1 MKSLIFFFF
10 LLFTCQ
16 MQAQFFIK
24 GKVIDS
30 ETHQPLERATVTLTR
45 DSSSTIYKYDLT
57 DPKGCFSFSVSENN
71 TWTVHVTYLGYQKE
85 SQPVQKGKGMT
96 FQLKPEAISL
106 KEVEIKG
113 GRIYGRQDTVKYDL
127 SRFTSGKEQN
137 IKEALKRL
145 PGIDV
150 NEQSGEI
157 RYNGKA
163 ISQFTVEGMDVSGG
177 RYNQVTENLKADAVK
192 DAEVIEHFQP
202 IRSLRNKMPSDKVAL
217 NLTLKPEIRS
227 RWLLTL
233 QAAGGYGDQMLYN
246 GKLNAL
252 QLARE
257 RQGIYLYKAD
267 QTGKDLSTELQ
278 QLISDNQNFLTPT
291 DVPTFINQPTFSFPL
306 EKQRLMDNITHL
318 ASVNRLYRKNEEQQ
332 SRFTFHYLYDEQHRN
347 QGTQEI
353 YYYPSDTI
361 HVAQAQDYSLYTH
374 QAQASYNYERN
385 GTRSFFRNLLEAHGT
400 WGHSQ
405 ENLHGNRELTQNL
418 QTNNLQLTNQ
428 LNLLTTRKQT
438 TSGFRSFFRYTY
450 HPTTL
455 QFAQVNQSLGLQQAY
470 MDNQGYCQWKKNGM
484 TFGITGGI
492 QGEWLLLHQ
501 TTNFSSPQF
510 KLYATPMWMWERN
523 TFRLTVSANA
533 AYLRKTN
540 PQYTDLR
547 ISPTASLYWQFS
559 PRWELITR
567 AQLQQKNEEATAYYP
582 YSYWQNY
589 RTVASFSSHV
599 PEFQNQLYSFYLTY
613 KRTVH
618 EFFWSLS
625 GSYWNQKNQQL
636 THSEYRDSIF
646 FLTTWEVPNHNR
658 SYSLTSLLSKGF
670 YNWNLK
676 TSLETQLIHSEG
688 KQAGQGSI
696 QNYCYT
702 QLVLTPKINWTPL
715 SWLNTS
721 YLASLT
727 CNRSLIGRNNNLP
740 ALWNI
745 RQQIYLEIGNST
757 YQIRLTGEHYYNQ
770 LDENHHQHVWL
781 ADAETSYIKNK
792 WRFSMSLCNLFN
804 QKEYRYTTYSAIQQY
819 TSWIKMRPREIL
831 VSIQYQGST

>member
-10 LLFTCQ
+10 LLFTYQ

-233 QAAGGYGDQMLYN
+233 QTAGGYGDQMLYN

-257 RQGIYLYKAD
+257 QQGIYLYKAD

-455 QFAQVNQSLGLQQAY
+455 QFVQVNQSLGLQQAY

-501 TTNFSSPQF
+501 TTNFSSHQF

-727 CNRSLIGRNNNLP
+727 CNRSFIGGNNNLP

-831 VSIQYQGST
+831 VSIQYQL

>member
-428 LNLLTTRKQT
+428 LNLLPPRKQT

-831 VSIQYQGST
+831 VSIQYQL

>member
-1 MKSLIFFFF
+1 MKSLIFVFF
-10 LLFTCQ
+10 LLFICR
-16 MQAQFFIK
+16 MQAQFLIK
-24 GKVIDS
+24 GKVIDN
-30 ETHQPLERATVTLTR
+30 ETHQPLELATVTLTR
-45 DSSSTIYKYDLT
+45 DSSSTVYKYALT
-57 DPKGCFSFSVSENN
+57 DPKGCFSFSVSENIS
-71 TWTVHVTYLGYQKE
+71 WTVHVTYLGYQKE
-85 SQPVQKGKGMT
+85 SLPVQKGKEMI

-113 GRIYGRQDTVKYDL
+113 GRIYGRQDTVKYNL
-127 SRFTSGKEQN
+127 SRFTSGKEQS
-137 IKEALKRL
+137 IKEALKKL
-145 PGIDV
+145 PGIDI

-177 RYNQVTENLKADAVK
+177 RYNQITENLKVDAVK

-217 NLTLKPEIRS
+217 NLTLKPEVRS

-233 QAAGGYGDQMLYN
+233 QAAGGYGDPILYN

-252 QLARE
+252 QLAHE
-257 RQGIYLYKAD
+257 RQGIYLYKTD

-291 DVPTFINQPTFSFPL
+291 DVPTFIDQPTFSFPL
-306 EKQRLMDNITHL
+306 EKQRLMANTTHL
-318 ASVNRLYRKNEEQQ
+318 ASVNRLYRKSEEQQ

-361 HVAQAQDYSLYTH
+361 HIAQAQDYSLYTH
-374 QAQASYNYERN
+374 QAQATYNYERN

-400 WGHSQ
+400 WSHSQ
-405 ENLHGNRELTQNL
+405 ESLYGNRELTQSL
-418 QTNNLQLTNQ
+418 QTNSLQLTNQ
-428 LNLLTTRKQT
+428 LNLLTTREHT
-438 TSGFRSFFRYTY
+438 TSGFRSFFRYA
-450 HPTTL
+450 HQPTTL
-455 QFAQVNQSLGLQQAY
+455 QFAQVNQSFGLQQVY
-470 MDNQGYCQWKKNGM
+470 MDNQAYHQWKKNEM
-484 TFGITGGI
+484 TFGITEGV

-510 KLYATPMWMWERN
+510 KIYVTPMWMWERN
-523 TFRLTVSANA
+523 TLRLTVSADA
-533 AYLRKTN
+533 AYLKKNN

-547 ISPTASLYWQFS
+547 ISPTVSLYWQFS
-559 PRWELITR
+559 PRWELITC

-589 RTVASFSSHV
+589 RTVVSFSSHV
-599 PEFQNQLYSFYLTY
+599 PELQDQLYSFYLTY

-625 GSYWNQKNQQL
+625 GSYWSRKNQQL

-646 FLTTWEVPNHNR
+646 SLTTWEVPNHNR

-670 YNWNLK
+670 YDWNLK

-696 QNYCYT
+696 QNYRYT
-702 QLVLTPKINWTPL
+702 QLMLTPKINWTPL
-715 SWLNTS
+715 SWFNTT

-727 CNRSLIGRNNNLP
+727 CNRSLIGESNNLP

-745 RQQIYLEIGNST
+745 RQRIYLEIGNST

-770 LDENHHQHVWL
+770 LDEYHHQHVWL
-781 ADAETSYIKNK
+781 ADAEASYIKDK

-804 QKEYRYTTYSAIQQY
+804 QKEYRHTTYSAIQQY

-831 VSIQYQGST
+831 VSIQYQL

>member
-1 MKSLIFFFF
+1 MKSFIFLSF

-16 MQAQFFIK
+16 MQAQFLIK
-24 GKVIDS
+24 GKVIDN
-30 ETHQPLERATVTLTR
+30 ETHQPLERAAVTLTR
-45 DSSSTIYKYDLT
+45 DSSSTVYKYALT
-57 DPKGCFSFSVSENN
+57 DPKGCFSFSVSEDAA
-71 TWTVHVTYLGYQKE
+71 WTVHVTYLGYQKE
-85 SQPVQKGKGMT
+85 SRPAQKGKEIT
-96 FQLKPEAISL
+96 FQLEPEAISL

-137 IKEALKRL
+137 IKEALKKL

-177 RYNQVTENLKADAVK
+177 RYNQITENLKADAVEK
-192 DAEVIEHFQP
+192 AEVIEHFQP

-217 NLTLKPEIRS
+217 NLKLKPEVRS

-246 GKLNAL
+246 GKFNAL

-267 QTGKDLSTELQ
+267 HTGKDLSTELQ
-278 QLISDNQNFLTPT
+278 QLTTDNQNFLTPT
-291 DVPTFINQPTFSFPL
+291 DVPTFIDQPTFSFPL
-306 EKQRLMDNITHL
+306 EKQRLMDNTTHL

-347 QGTQEI
+347 QGSQEI
-353 YYYPSDTI
+353 YYYSTDTI
-361 HVAQAQDYSLYTH
+361 HIAQEQDYSLYTH
-374 QAQASYNYERN
+374 RTQATYNYERN
-385 GTRSFFRNLLEAHGT
+385 GARSFFRNQLEAHGAWNRSLET
-400 WGHSQ
+400 
-405 ENLHGNRELTQNL
+405 LHGNRELIQRL
-418 QTNNLQLTNQ
+418 HTNSLQLTNQ
-428 LNLLTTRKQT
+428 MNLLSTREHA

-450 HPTTL
+450 QPTTL

-470 MDNQGYCQWKKNGM
+470 MDNQGYYQWKKNGM

-501 TTNFSSPQF
+501 TANFSSPQF
-510 KLYATPMWMWERN
+510 KLYTIPMWMWKRN
-523 TFRLTVSANA
+523 AFRLTISADA

-547 ISPTASLYWQFS
+547 INPTASLRWQFG

-567 AQLQQKNEEATAYYP
+567 AQFQQKNEEVTAYYP

-589 RTVASFSSHV
+589 RSIVSFSPHI
-599 PEFQNQLYSFYLTY
+599 PKLQDQLYSFYLTY

-625 GSYWNQKNQQL
+625 GSYWNRKNQQL
-636 THSEYRDSIF
+636 VHSEYQDNIF
-646 FLTTWEVPNHNR
+646 ILTTCEVPNRNR

-676 TSLETQLIHSEG
+676 TSLETQFLHSEG

-696 QNYCYT
+696 QNYRYT
-702 QLVLTPKINWTPL
+702 QFTLTPKINWALL
-715 SWLNTS
+715 SWFSVT
-721 YLASLT
+721 YLASFT
-727 CNRSLIGRNNNLP
+727 CNRSLIGEGNSLP
-740 ALWNI
+740 VLWDI
-745 RQQIYLEIGNST
+745 RQRIHLEIGNST
-757 YQIRLTGEHYYNQ
+757 YQVRLSGEHYYN
-770 LDENHHQHVWL
+770 
-781 ADAETSYIKNK
+781 
-792 WRFSMSLCNLFN
+792 
-804 QKEYRYTTYSAIQQY
+804 
-819 TSWIKMRPREIL
+819 
-831 VSIQYQGST
+831 GST

>member
-613 KRTVH
+613 KRTIH

-831 VSIQYQGST
+831 VSIQYQL

>member
-792 WRFSMSLCNLFN
+792 WLFSMSLCNLFN

-831 VSIQYQGST
+831 VSIQYQL

>member
-202 IRSLRNKMPSDKVAL
+202 IRSLRNKIPSDKVAL

-727 CNRSLIGRNNNLP
+727 CNRSLIGGNNNLP

-831 VSIQYQGST
+831 VSIQYQL

>member
-233 QAAGGYGDQMLYN
+233 QTAGGYGDQMLYN

-257 RQGIYLYKAD
+257 QQGIYLYKAD

-455 QFAQVNQSLGLQQAY
+455 QFVQVNQ
-470 MDNQGYCQWKKNGM
+470 
-484 TFGITGGI
+484 
-492 QGEWLLLHQ
+492 
-501 TTNFSSPQF
+501 
-510 KLYATPMWMWERN
+510 
-523 TFRLTVSANA
+523 
-533 AYLRKTN
+533 
-540 PQYTDLR
+540 
-547 ISPTASLYWQFS
+547 
-559 PRWELITR
+559 
-567 AQLQQKNEEATAYYP
+567 
-582 YSYWQNY
+582 
-589 RTVASFSSHV
+589 
-599 PEFQNQLYSFYLTY
+599 
-613 KRTVH
+613 
-618 EFFWSLS
+618 
-625 GSYWNQKNQQL
+625 
-636 THSEYRDSIF
+636 
-646 FLTTWEVPNHNR
+646 
-658 SYSLTSLLSKGF
+658 
-670 YNWNLK
+670 
-676 TSLETQLIHSEG
+676 
-688 KQAGQGSI
+688 
-696 QNYCYT
+696 
-702 QLVLTPKINWTPL
+702 
-715 SWLNTS
+715 
-721 YLASLT
+721 
-727 CNRSLIGRNNNLP
+727 
-740 ALWNI
+740 
-745 RQQIYLEIGNST
+745 
-757 YQIRLTGEHYYNQ
+757 
-770 LDENHHQHVWL
+770 
-781 ADAETSYIKNK
+781 
-792 WRFSMSLCNLFN
+792 
-804 QKEYRYTTYSAIQQY
+804 
-819 TSWIKMRPREIL
+819 
-831 VSIQYQGST
+831 

>member
-1 MKSLIFFFF
+1 MKSLIFVFF
-10 LLFTCQ
+10 LLFTCR
-16 MQAQFFIK
+16 MQAQFLIK
-24 GKVIDS
+24 GKVIDN
-30 ETHQPLERATVTLTR
+30 ETHQPLELATVTLTR
-45 DSSSTIYKYDLT
+45 DSSSTVYKYALT
-57 DPKGCFSFSVSENN
+57 DPKGCFSFSVSENIS
-71 TWTVHVTYLGYQKE
+71 WTVHVTYLGYQKE
-85 SQPVQKGKGMT
+85 SLPVQKGKEMI

-113 GRIYGRQDTVKYDL
+113 GRIYGRQDTVKYNL
-127 SRFTSGKEQN
+127 SRFTSGKEQS
-137 IKEALKRL
+137 IKEALKKL
-145 PGIDV
+145 PGIDI

-177 RYNQVTENLKADAVK
+177 RYNQITENLKVDAVK

-217 NLTLKPEIRS
+217 NLTLKPEVRS

-233 QAAGGYGDQMLYN
+233 QAAGGYGDPILYN

-252 QLARE
+252 QLAHE
-257 RQGIYLYKAD
+257 RQGIYLYKTD

-291 DVPTFINQPTFSFPL
+291 DVPTFIDQPTFSFPL
-306 EKQRLMDNITHL
+306 EKQRLMANTTHL
-318 ASVNRLYRKNEEQQ
+318 ASVNRLYRKSEEQQ

-361 HVAQAQDYSLYTH
+361 HIAQAQDYSLYTH
-374 QAQASYNYERN
+374 QAQATYNYERN

-400 WGHSQ
+400 WSHSQ
-405 ENLHGNRELTQNL
+405 ESLYGNRELTQIL
-418 QTNNLQLTNQ
+418 QTNSLQLTNQ
-428 LNLLTTRKQT
+428 LNLLTTREHT
-438 TSGFRSFFRYTY
+438 TSGFRSFFRYA
-450 HPTTL
+450 HQPTTL
-455 QFAQVNQSLGLQQAY
+455 QFAQVNQSFGLQQVY
-470 MDNQGYCQWKKNGM
+470 MDNQAYHQWKKNEM
-484 TFGITGGI
+484 TFGITEGV

-510 KLYATPMWMWERN
+510 KIYVTPMWMWERN
-523 TFRLTVSANA
+523 TLRLTVSADA
-533 AYLRKTN
+533 AYLKKNN

-547 ISPTASLYWQFS
+547 ISPTVSLYWQFS
-559 PRWELITR
+559 PRWELITC

-589 RTVASFSSHV
+589 RTVVSFSSHV
-599 PEFQNQLYSFYLTY
+599 PELQDQLYSFYLTY

-625 GSYWNQKNQQL
+625 GSYWSRKNQQL

-646 FLTTWEVPNHNR
+646 SLTTWEVPNHNR

-670 YNWNLK
+670 YDWNLK

-696 QNYCYT
+696 QNYRYT
-702 QLVLTPKINWTPL
+702 QLMLTPKINWTPL
-715 SWLNTS
+715 SWFNTT

-727 CNRSLIGRNNNLP
+727 CNRSLIGESNNLP

-745 RQQIYLEIGNST
+745 RQRIYLEIGNST

-770 LDENHHQHVWL
+770 LDEYHHQHVWL
-781 ADAETSYIKNK
+781 ADAEASYIKDK

-804 QKEYRYTTYSAIQQY
+804 QKEYRHTTYSAIQQY

-831 VSIQYQGST
+831 VSIQYQL

>member
-1 MKSLIFFFF
+1 MKSLIFVFF
-10 LLFTCQ
+10 LLFTCR
-16 MQAQFFIK
+16 MQAQFLIK
-24 GKVIDS
+24 GKVIDN
-30 ETHQPLERATVTLTR
+30 ETHQPLELATVTLTR
-45 DSSSTIYKYDLT
+45 DSSSTVYKYALT
-57 DPKGCFSFSVSENN
+57 DPKGCFSFSVSENIS
-71 TWTVHVTYLGYQKE
+71 WTVHVTYLGYQKE
-85 SQPVQKGKGMT
+85 SLPVQKGKEMI

-113 GRIYGRQDTVKYDL
+113 GRIYGRQDTVKYNL
-127 SRFTSGKEQN
+127 SRFTSGKEQS
-137 IKEALKRL
+137 IKEALKKL
-145 PGIDV
+145 PGIDI

-177 RYNQVTENLKADAVK
+177 RYNQITENLKVDAVK

-217 NLTLKPEIRS
+217 NLTLKPEVRS

-233 QAAGGYGDQMLYN
+233 QAAGGYGDPILYN

-252 QLARE
+252 QLAHE
-257 RQGIYLYKAD
+257 RQGIYLYKTD

-291 DVPTFINQPTFSFPL
+291 DVPTFIDQPTFSFPL
-306 EKQRLMDNITHL
+306 EKQRLMANTTHL
-318 ASVNRLYRKNEEQQ
+318 ASVNRLYRKSEEQQ

-361 HVAQAQDYSLYTH
+361 HIAQAQDYSLYTH
-374 QAQASYNYERN
+374 QAQATYNYERN

-400 WGHSQ
+400 WSHSQ
-405 ENLHGNRELTQNL
+405 ESLYGNRELTQSL
-418 QTNNLQLTNQ
+418 QTNSLQLTNQ
-428 LNLLTTRKQT
+428 LNLLTTREHT
-438 TSGFRSFFRYTY
+438 TSGFRSFFRYA
-450 HPTTL
+450 HQPTTL
-455 QFAQVNQSLGLQQAY
+455 QFAQVNQSFGLQQVY
-470 MDNQGYCQWKKNGM
+470 MDNQAYHQWKKNEM
-484 TFGITGGI
+484 TFGITGGV

-510 KLYATPMWMWERN
+510 KIYVTPMWMWERN
-523 TFRLTVSANA
+523 TLRLTVSADA
-533 AYLRKTN
+533 AYLKKNN

-547 ISPTASLYWQFS
+547 ISPTVSLYWQFS
-559 PRWELITR
+559 PRWELITC

-589 RTVASFSSHV
+589 RTVVSFSSHV
-599 PEFQNQLYSFYLTY
+599 PELQDQLYSFYLTY

-625 GSYWNQKNQQL
+625 GSYWSRKNQQL

-646 FLTTWEVPNHNR
+646 SLTTWEVPNHNR

-670 YNWNLK
+670 YDWNLK

-696 QNYCYT
+696 QNYRYI
-702 QLVLTPKINWTPL
+702 QLMLTPKINWTPL
-715 SWLNTS
+715 SWFNTT

-727 CNRSLIGRNNNLP
+727 CNRSLIGESNNLP

-745 RQQIYLEIGNST
+745 RQRIYLEIGNST

-770 LDENHHQHVWL
+770 LDEYHHQHVWL
-781 ADAETSYIKNK
+781 ADAEASYIKDK

-804 QKEYRYTTYSAIQQY
+804 QKEYRHTTYSAIQQY

-831 VSIQYQGST
+831 VSIQYQL

>member
-267 QTGKDLSTELQ
+267 QTGKDLSTEQQ

-455 QFAQVNQSLGLQQAY
+455 QFVQVNQSLGLQQAY

-727 CNRSLIGRNNNLP
+727 CNRSLIGGNNNLP

-831 VSIQYQGST
+831 VSIQYQL

>member
-217 NLTLKPEIRS
+217 NLTLKPELRS

-233 QAAGGYGDQMLYN
+233 QTAGGYGDQMLYN

-257 RQGIYLYKAD
+257 QQGIYLYKAD

-484 TFGITGGI
+484 IFGITGGI

-696 QNYCYT
+696 QNYRYT
-702 QLVLTPKINWTPL
+702 QLMLTPKINWTPL

-727 CNRSLIGRNNNLP
+727 CNRSLIGENNNLP

-831 VSIQYQGST
+831 VSIQYQL

>member
-1 MKSLIFFFF
+1 MKSLIFFFL
-10 LLFTCQ
+10 LLFTCR
-16 MQAQFFIK
+16 MQAQFLIK
-24 GKVIDS
+24 GKVIDN
-30 ETHQPLERATVTLTR
+30 ETHQPLELATVTLTR
-45 DSSSTIYKYDLT
+45 DSSSTVYKYALT
-57 DPKGCFSFSVSENN
+57 DPKGCFSFPVSENSS
-71 TWTVHVTYLGYQKE
+71 WTVHVTYLGYQKE
-85 SQPVQKGKGMT
+85 SLPVQKGKEMI

-137 IKEALKRL
+137 IKEALKKL
-145 PGIDV
+145 PGIDI

-177 RYNQVTENLKADAVK
+177 RYNQITENLKADAVK

-217 NLTLKPEIRS
+217 NLTLKPEVRS

-233 QAAGGYGDQMLYN
+233 QAAGGYGDQILYN

-291 DVPTFINQPTFSFPL
+291 DVPTFIDQPTFSFPL
-306 EKQRLMDNITHL
+306 EKQRLMDNTTHL
-318 ASVNRLYRKNEEQQ
+318 ASVNRLHRKNEEQQ

-361 HVAQAQDYSLYTH
+361 HIAQTQDYSLYTH
-374 QAQASYNYERN
+374 QAQATYNYERN
-385 GTRSFFRNLLEAHGT
+385 GTRSFFRNLLEAHGV
-400 WGHSQ
+400 WSHSQ

-418 QTNNLQLTNQ
+418 QTNSLQLTNQ
-428 LNLLTTRKQT
+428 LNLLTTREHT
-438 TSGFRSFFRYTY
+438 TSGFRSFFRYA
-450 HPTTL
+450 HQPTTL
-455 QFAQVNQSLGLQQAY
+455 QFAQVNQSFGLQQVY
-470 MDNQGYCQWKKNGM
+470 IDNQAYHQWKKNKM
-484 TFGITGGI
+484 TFGITGGV

-501 TTNFSSPQF
+501 TTSFSSPQF
-510 KLYATPMWMWERN
+510 KIYATPMWIWERN
-523 TFRLTVSANA
+523 TLRLTISADA
-533 AYLRKTN
+533 AYLRNTN

-547 ISPTASLYWQFS
+547 ISPTVSLYWQFS
-559 PRWELITR
+559 PRWELITH

-589 RTVASFSSHV
+589 RTVVSFSSHV
-599 PEFQNQLYSFYLTY
+599 PELQDQLYSFYLTY

-625 GSYWNQKNQQL
+625 GSYWNRKNQQL

-646 FLTTWEVPNHNR
+646 SLTTWEVPNHNR

-670 YNWNLK
+670 YDWNLK

-696 QNYCYT
+696 QNYRYT
-702 QLVLTPKINWTPL
+702 QLMLTPKINWTPL
-715 SWLNTS
+715 SWFNTS

-727 CNRSLIGRNNNLP
+727 CNRSLIGEGNNLP

-745 RQQIYLEIGNST
+745 RQRIYLEIGNST

-781 ADAETSYIKNK
+781 ADAEASYIKDK

-831 VSIQYQGST
+831 VSIQYQL

>member
-547 ISPTASLYWQFS
+547 INPTASLYWQFS

-727 CNRSLIGRNNNLP
+727 CNRSLIGGNNNLP

-831 VSIQYQGST
+831 VSIQYQL

>member
-1 MKSLIFFFF
+1 MKSLIFVFF
-10 LLFTCQ
+10 LLFTCR
-16 MQAQFFIK
+16 MQAQFLIK
-24 GKVIDS
+24 GKVIDN
-30 ETHQPLERATVTLTR
+30 ETHQPLELATVTLTR
-45 DSSSTIYKYDLT
+45 DSSSTVYKYALT
-57 DPKGCFSFSVSENN
+57 DPKGCFSFSVSENIS
-71 TWTVHVTYLGYQKE
+71 WTVHVTYLGYQKE
-85 SQPVQKGKGMT
+85 SLPVQKGKEMI

-113 GRIYGRQDTVKYDL
+113 GRIYGRQDTVKYNL
-127 SRFTSGKEQN
+127 SRFTSGKEQS
-137 IKEALKRL
+137 IKEALKKL
-145 PGIDV
+145 PGIDI

-177 RYNQVTENLKADAVK
+177 RYNQITENLKVDAVK

-217 NLTLKPEIRS
+217 NLTLKPEVRS

-233 QAAGGYGDQMLYN
+233 QAAGGYGDPILYN

-252 QLARE
+252 QLAHE
-257 RQGIYLYKAD
+257 RQGIYLYKTD

-291 DVPTFINQPTFSFPL
+291 DVPTFIDQPTFSFPL
-306 EKQRLMDNITHL
+306 EKQRLMANTTHL
-318 ASVNRLYRKNEEQQ
+318 ASVNRLYRKSEEQQ

-361 HVAQAQDYSLYTH
+361 HIAQAQDYSLYTH
-374 QAQASYNYERN
+374 QAQATYNYERN

-400 WGHSQ
+400 WSHSQ
-405 ENLHGNRELTQNL
+405 ESLYGNRELTQSL
-418 QTNNLQLTNQ
+418 QTNSLQLTNQ
-428 LNLLTTRKQT
+428 LNLLTTREHT
-438 TSGFRSFFRYTY
+438 TSGFRSFFRYA
-450 HPTTL
+450 HQPTTL
-455 QFAQVNQSLGLQQAY
+455 QFAQVNQSFGLQQVY
-470 MDNQGYCQWKKNGM
+470 MDNQAYHQWKKNEM
-484 TFGITGGI
+484 TFGITGGV

-510 KLYATPMWMWERN
+510 KIYVTPMWMWERN
-523 TFRLTVSANA
+523 TLRLTVSADA
-533 AYLRKTN
+533 AYLKKNN

-547 ISPTASLYWQFS
+547 ISPTVSLYWQFS
-559 PRWELITR
+559 PRWELITC
-567 AQLQQKNEEATAYYP
+567 AQLQQKNEKATAYYP

-589 RTVASFSSHV
+589 RTVVSFSSHV
-599 PEFQNQLYSFYLTY
+599 PELQDQLYSFYLTY

-625 GSYWNQKNQQL
+625 GSYWSRKNQQL

-646 FLTTWEVPNHNR
+646 SLTTWEVPNHNR

-670 YNWNLK
+670 YDWNLK

-696 QNYCYT
+696 QNYRYT
-702 QLVLTPKINWTPL
+702 QLMLTPKINWTPL
-715 SWLNTS
+715 SWFNTT

-727 CNRSLIGRNNNLP
+727 CNRSLIGESNNLP

-745 RQQIYLEIGNST
+745 RQRIYLEIGNST

-770 LDENHHQHVWL
+770 LDEYHHQHVWL
-781 ADAETSYIKNK
+781 ADAEASYIKDK

-804 QKEYRYTTYSAIQQY
+804 QKEYRHTTYSAIQQY

-831 VSIQYQGST
+831 VSIQYQL

>member
-233 QAAGGYGDQMLYN
+233 QTAGGYGDQMLYN

-257 RQGIYLYKAD
+257 QQGIYLYKAD

-455 QFAQVNQSLGLQQAY
+455 QFAQVNQSLGLQQTY

-484 TFGITGGI
+484 IFGITGGI

-727 CNRSLIGRNNNLP
+727 CNRSLIGENNNLP

-831 VSIQYQGST
+831 VSIQYQL

>member
-233 QAAGGYGDQMLYN
+233 QTAGGYGDQMLYN

-257 RQGIYLYKAD
+257 QQGIYLYKAD

-484 TFGITGGI
+484 IFGITGGI

-688 KQAGQGSI
+688 KQAGQGTI

-727 CNRSLIGRNNNLP
+727 CNRSLIGENNNLP

-792 WRFSMSLCNLFN
+792 WRFFMSLCNLFN

-831 VSIQYQGST
+831 VSIQYQL

>member
-233 QAAGGYGDQMLYN
+233 QTAGGYGDQMLYN

-257 RQGIYLYKAD
+257 QQGIYLYKAD

-567 AQLQQKNEEATAYYP
+567 AQLQQKNEEATSYYP

-727 CNRSLIGRNNNLP
+727 CNRSLIGGNNNLP

-781 ADAETSYIKNK
+781 ADAETSYIKNE

-831 VSIQYQGST
+831 VSIQYQL

>member
-1 MKSLIFFFF
+1 MKSLIFVFF
-10 LLFTCQ
+10 LLFTCR
-16 MQAQFFIK
+16 MQAQFLIK
-24 GKVIDS
+24 GKVIDN
-30 ETHQPLERATVTLTR
+30 ETHQPLELATVTLTR
-45 DSSSTIYKYDLT
+45 DSSSTVYKYALT
-57 DPKGCFSFSVSENN
+57 DPKGCFSFSVSENIS
-71 TWTVHVTYLGYQKE
+71 WTVHVTYLGYQKE
-85 SQPVQKGKGMT
+85 SLPVQKGKEMI

-113 GRIYGRQDTVKYDL
+113 GRIYGRQDTVKYNL
-127 SRFTSGKEQN
+127 SRFTSGKEQS
-137 IKEALKRL
+137 IKEALKKL
-145 PGIDV
+145 PGIDI

-177 RYNQVTENLKADAVK
+177 RYNQITENLKVDAVK

-217 NLTLKPEIRS
+217 NLTLKPEVRS

-233 QAAGGYGDQMLYN
+233 QAAGGYGDPILYN

-252 QLARE
+252 QLAHE
-257 RQGIYLYKAD
+257 RQGIYLYKTD

-291 DVPTFINQPTFSFPL
+291 DVPTFIDQPTFSFPL
-306 EKQRLMDNITHL
+306 EKQRLMANTTHL
-318 ASVNRLYRKNEEQQ
+318 ASVNRLYRKSEEQQ

-361 HVAQAQDYSLYTH
+361 HIAQAQDYSLYTH
-374 QAQASYNYERN
+374 QAQATYNYERN

-400 WGHSQ
+400 WSHSQ
-405 ENLHGNRELTQNL
+405 ESLYGNRELTQSL
-418 QTNNLQLTNQ
+418 QTNSLQLTNQ
-428 LNLLTTRKQT
+428 LNLLTTREHT
-438 TSGFRSFFRYTY
+438 TSGFRSFFRYA
-450 HPTTL
+450 HQPTTL
-455 QFAQVNQSLGLQQAY
+455 QFAQVNQSFGLQQVY
-470 MDNQGYCQWKKNGM
+470 MDNQAYHQWKKNEM
-484 TFGITGGI
+484 TFGITEGV

-510 KLYATPMWMWERN
+510 KIYVTPMWMWERN
-523 TFRLTVSANA
+523 TLRLTVSADA
-533 AYLRKTN
+533 AYLKKNN

-547 ISPTASLYWQFS
+547 ISPTVSLYWQFS
-559 PRWELITR
+559 PRWELITC

-589 RTVASFSSHV
+589 RTVVSFSSHV
-599 PEFQNQLYSFYLTY
+599 PELQDQLYSFYLTY

-625 GSYWNQKNQQL
+625 GSYWSRKNPQL

-646 FLTTWEVPNHNR
+646 SLTTWEVPNHNR

-670 YNWNLK
+670 YDWNLK

-696 QNYCYT
+696 QNYRYT
-702 QLVLTPKINWTPL
+702 QLMLTPKINWTPL
-715 SWLNTS
+715 SWFNTT

-727 CNRSLIGRNNNLP
+727 CNRSLIGESNNLP

-745 RQQIYLEIGNST
+745 RQRIYLEIGNST

-770 LDENHHQHVWL
+770 LDEYHHQHVWL
-781 ADAETSYIKNK
+781 ADAEASYIKDK

-804 QKEYRYTTYSAIQQY
+804 QKEYRHTTYSAIQQY

-831 VSIQYQGST
+831 VSIQYQL

>member
-727 CNRSLIGRNNNLP
+727 CNRSLIGGNNNLP

-804 QKEYRYTTYSAIQQY
+804 KKNIDIRLIRLSNN
-819 TSWIKMRPREIL
+819 IL
-831 VSIQYQGST
+831 HGLKCDQEKS

>member
-1 MKSLIFFFF
+1 MKSLIFVFF
-10 LLFTCQ
+10 LLFTCR
-16 MQAQFFIK
+16 MQAQFLIK
-24 GKVIDS
+24 GKVIDN
-30 ETHQPLERATVTLTR
+30 ETHQPLELATVTLTR
-45 DSSSTIYKYDLT
+45 DSSSTVYKYALT
-57 DPKGCFSFSVSENN
+57 DPKGCFSFSVSENIS
-71 TWTVHVTYLGYQKE
+71 WTVHVTYLGYQKE
-85 SQPVQKGKGMT
+85 SLPVQKGKEMI

-113 GRIYGRQDTVKYDL
+113 GRIYGRQDTVKYNL
-127 SRFTSGKEQN
+127 SRFTSGKEQS
-137 IKEALKRL
+137 IKEALKKL
-145 PGIDV
+145 PGIDI

-177 RYNQVTENLKADAVK
+177 RYNQITENLKVDAVK

-217 NLTLKPEIRS
+217 NLTLKPEVRS

-233 QAAGGYGDQMLYN
+233 QAAGGYGDPILYN

-252 QLARE
+252 QLAHE
-257 RQGIYLYKAD
+257 RQGIYLYKTD

-291 DVPTFINQPTFSFPL
+291 DVPTFIDQPTFSFPL
-306 EKQRLMDNITHL
+306 EKQRLMANTTHL
-318 ASVNRLYRKNEEQQ
+318 ASVNRLYRKSEEQQ

-361 HVAQAQDYSLYTH
+361 HIAQAQDYSLYTH
-374 QAQASYNYERN
+374 QAQATYNYERN

-400 WGHSQ
+400 WSHSQ
-405 ENLHGNRELTQNL
+405 ESLYGNRELTQSL
-418 QTNNLQLTNQ
+418 QTNSLQLTNQ
-428 LNLLTTRKQT
+428 LNLLTTREHT
-438 TSGFRSFFRYTY
+438 TSGFRSFFRYA
-450 HPTTL
+450 HQPTTL
-455 QFAQVNQSLGLQQAY
+455 QFAQVNQSFGLQQVY
-470 MDNQGYCQWKKNGM
+470 MDNQAYHQWKKNEM
-484 TFGITGGI
+484 TFGITEGV

-510 KLYATPMWMWERN
+510 KIYVTPMWMWERN
-523 TFRLTVSANA
+523 TLRLTVSADA
-533 AYLRKTN
+533 AYLKKNN

-547 ISPTASLYWQFS
+547 ISPTVSLYWQFS
-559 PRWELITR
+559 PRWELITC

-589 RTVASFSSHV
+589 RTVVSFSSHV
-599 PEFQNQLYSFYLTY
+599 PELQDQLYSFYLTY

-625 GSYWNQKNQQL
+625 GSYWSWKNQQL

-646 FLTTWEVPNHNR
+646 SLTTWEVPNHNR

-670 YNWNLK
+670 YDWNLK

-696 QNYCYT
+696 QNYRYI
-702 QLVLTPKINWTPL
+702 QLMLTPKINWTPL
-715 SWLNTS
+715 SWFNTT

-727 CNRSLIGRNNNLP
+727 CNRSLIGESNNLP

-745 RQQIYLEIGNST
+745 RQRIYLEIGNST

-770 LDENHHQHVWL
+770 LDEYHHQHVWL
-781 ADAETSYIKNK
+781 ADAEASYIKDK

-804 QKEYRYTTYSAIQQY
+804 QKEYRHTTYSAIQQY

-831 VSIQYQGST
+831 VSIQYQL

>member
-484 TFGITGGI
+484 TFGITGGT

-831 VSIQYQGST
+831 VSIQYQL

>member
-233 QAAGGYGDQMLYN
+233 QTAGGYGDQMLYN

-257 RQGIYLYKAD
+257 QQGIYLYKAD

-455 QFAQVNQSLGLQQAY
+455 QFVQVNQSLGLQQAY

-589 RTVASFSSHV
+589 RTVVSFSSHV
-599 PEFQNQLYSFYLTY
+599 PEFQNQLYSCYLTY

-727 CNRSLIGRNNNLP
+727 CNRSLIGGNNNLP

-831 VSIQYQGST
+831 VSIQYQL

>member
-233 QAAGGYGDQMLYN
+233 QTAGGYGDQMLYN

-257 RQGIYLYKAD
+257 QQGIYLYKAD

-484 TFGITGGI
+484 IFGITGGI

-688 KQAGQGSI
+688 KQAGQGTI

-727 CNRSLIGRNNNLP
+727 CNRSLIGENNNLP

-745 RQQIYLEIGNST
+745 RQRIYLEIGNST

-781 ADAETSYIKNK
+781 ADAEASYIKDK
-792 WRFSMSLCNLFN
+792 WRFSMTLCNLFN

-831 VSIQYQGST
+831 VSIQYQL

>member
-16 MQAQFFIK
+16 MQAQFLIK
-24 GKVIDS
+24 GKVIDN

-45 DSSSTIYKYDLT
+45 DSSSTIYKYTLT

-85 SQPVQKGKGMT
+85 SQPVQKGIGMI
-96 FQLKPEAISL
+96 FQLKPETISL

-145 PGIDV
+145 PGIDI

-217 NLTLKPEIRS
+217 NLTLKPEVRS
-227 RWLLTL
+227 HWLLTL
-233 QAAGGYGDQMLYN
+233 QATGGYGDQILYN

-291 DVPTFINQPTFSFPL
+291 DVPTFIDQPTFSFPL
-306 EKQRLMDNITHL
+306 EKQRLMDNTTHL
-318 ASVNRLYRKNEEQQ
+318 ASVNRLHRKNEEQQ

-361 HVAQAQDYSLYTH
+361 HIAQAQDYSLYTH
-374 QAQASYNYERN
+374 QAQATYNYERN

-400 WGHSQ
+400 WGYSQ
-405 ENLHGNRELTQNL
+405 ENLQSNRELTQSL
-418 QTNNLQLTNQ
+418 QTNSLQLTNQ
-428 LNLLTTRKQT
+428 LNLLTTREHT

-450 HPTTL
+450 QPTTL
-455 QFAQVNQSLGLQQAY
+455 QFAQVNQSFGLQQAY
-470 MDNQGYCQWKKNGM
+470 TDNQGYYQWKKNGM
-484 TFGITGGI
+484 TFGIAGGV

-523 TFRLTVSANA
+523 TFRLTVSADA

-547 ISPTASLYWQFS
+547 ISPTVSLYWQFNS
-559 PRWELITR
+559 RWELITR
-567 AQLQQKNEEATAYYP
+567 AQLQQKNEEATTYYP
-582 YSYWQNY
+582 YSYWQSY
-589 RTVASFSSHV
+589 RTIVSFSSHV
-599 PEFQNQLYSFYLTY
+599 PELQDQLYSFYLTY

-625 GSYWNQKNQQL
+625 GSYWNRKKQQL

-646 FLTTWEVPNHNR
+646 TLTTWEVPNHNR

-670 YNWNLK
+670 YDWNLK

-688 KQAGQGSI
+688 EQAGQGSI
-696 QNYCYT
+696 QNYRYT
-702 QLVLTPKINWTPL
+702 QLMLTPKINWTPL
-715 SWLNTS
+715 SWFNTT

-727 CNRSLIGRNNNLP
+727 CNRSLIGEGNNLP

-745 RQQIYLEIGNST
+745 RQRIYLEIGNST

-770 LDENHHQHVWL
+770 LDENHHQHIWL
-781 ADAETSYIKNK
+781 ADAEVSCIKDK
-792 WRFSMSLCNLFN
+792 WRFSMGLCNLFN

-831 VSIQYQGST
+831 VSIQYQL

>member
-10 LLFTCQ
+10 LLFTCR
-16 MQAQFFIK
+16 MQAQFLIK
-24 GKVIDS
+24 GKVIDN
-30 ETHQPLERATVTLTR
+30 ETHQPLELATVTLTR
-45 DSSSTIYKYDLT
+45 DSSSTVYKYALT
-57 DPKGCFSFSVSENN
+57 DPKGCFSFSVSENIS
-71 TWTVHVTYLGYQKE
+71 WTVHVTYLGYQKE
-85 SQPVQKGKGMT
+85 SLPVQKGKEMI

-113 GRIYGRQDTVKYDL
+113 GRIYRRQDTVKYNL
-127 SRFTSGKEQN
+127 SRFTSGKEQS
-137 IKEALKRL
+137 IKEALKKL
-145 PGIDV
+145 PGIDI

-177 RYNQVTENLKADAVK
+177 RYNQITENLKADAVK

-217 NLTLKPEIRS
+217 NLTLKPEVRS

-233 QAAGGYGDQMLYN
+233 QAAGGYGDPILYN

-252 QLARE
+252 QLAHE
-257 RQGIYLYKAD
+257 RQGIYLYKTD

-291 DVPTFINQPTFSFPL
+291 DVPTFIDQPTFSFPL
-306 EKQRLMDNITHL
+306 EKQRLMANTTHL

-361 HVAQAQDYSLYTH
+361 HIAQAQDYSLYTH
-374 QAQASYNYERN
+374 QAQATYNYERN

-400 WGHSQ
+400 WSHSQ
-405 ENLHGNRELTQNL
+405 ESLYGNRELTQSL
-418 QTNNLQLTNQ
+418 QTNSLQLTNQ
-428 LNLLTTRKQT
+428 LNLLTTREHT
-438 TSGFRSFFRYTY
+438 TSGFRSFFRYA
-450 HPTTL
+450 HQPTTL
-455 QFAQVNQSLGLQQAY
+455 QFAQVNQSFGLQQVY
-470 MDNQGYCQWKKNGM
+470 MDNQAYHQWKKNEM
-484 TFGITGGI
+484 TFGITGGV

-510 KLYATPMWMWERN
+510 KIYVTPMWMWERN
-523 TFRLTVSANA
+523 TLRLTVSADA
-533 AYLRKTN
+533 AYLKKNN

-547 ISPTASLYWQFS
+547 ISPTVSLYWQFS
-559 PRWELITR
+559 PRWELITC

-589 RTVASFSSHV
+589 RTVVSFSSHV
-599 PEFQNQLYSFYLTY
+599 PELQDQLYSFYLTY

-625 GSYWNQKNQQL
+625 GSYWNRKNQQQ

-646 FLTTWEVPNHNR
+646 SLTTWEVPNHNR

-670 YNWNLK
+670 YDWNLK

-696 QNYCYT
+696 QNYRYT
-702 QLVLTPKINWTPL
+702 QLMLTPKINWTPL
-715 SWLNTS
+715 SWFNTT

-727 CNRSLIGRNNNLP
+727 CNRSLIGESNNLP

-745 RQQIYLEIGNST
+745 RQRIYLEIGNST

-770 LDENHHQHVWL
+770 LDEYHHQHVWL
-781 ADAETSYIKNK
+781 ADAEASYIKDK

-804 QKEYRYTTYSAIQQY
+804 QKEYRHTTYSAIQQY

-831 VSIQYQGST
+831 VSIQYQL

>member
-792 WRFSMSLCNLFN
+792 WRLSMSLCNLFN

-831 VSIQYQGST
+831 VSIQYQL

>member
-233 QAAGGYGDQMLYN
+233 QTAGGYGDQMLYN
-246 GKLNAL
+246 GKFNAL

-257 RQGIYLYKAD
+257 QQGIYLYKAD

-291 DVPTFINQPTFSFPL
+291 DVPTFIDQPTFSFPL
-306 EKQRLMDNITHL
+306 EKQRLMANTTHL

-361 HVAQAQDYSLYTH
+361 HIAQAQDYSLYTH
-374 QAQASYNYERN
+374 QAQATYNYERN

-400 WGHSQ
+400 WSHSQ
-405 ENLHGNRELTQNL
+405 ESLYGNRELTQSL
-418 QTNNLQLTNQ
+418 QTNSLQLTNQ
-428 LNLLTTRKQT
+428 LNLLTTREHT
-438 TSGFRSFFRYTY
+438 TSGFRSFFRYA
-450 HPTTL
+450 HQPTTL
-455 QFAQVNQSLGLQQAY
+455 QFAQVNQSFGLQQVY
-470 MDNQGYCQWKKNGM
+470 MDNQAYHQWKKNEM
-484 TFGITGGI
+484 TFGITGGV

-510 KLYATPMWMWERN
+510 KIYVTPMWMWERN
-523 TFRLTVSANA
+523 TLRLTVSADA
-533 AYLRKTN
+533 AYLKKNN

-547 ISPTASLYWQFS
+547 ISPTVSLYWQFS
-559 PRWELITR
+559 PRWELITC

-589 RTVASFSSHV
+589 RTVVSFSSHV
-599 PEFQNQLYSFYLTY
+599 PELQDQLYSFYLTY

-625 GSYWNQKNQQL
+625 GSYWNRKNQQL

-646 FLTTWEVPNHNR
+646 SLTTWEVPNHNR

-670 YNWNLK
+670 YDWNLK

-696 QNYCYT
+696 QNYRYT
-702 QLVLTPKINWTPL
+702 QLMLTPKINWTPL
-715 SWLNTS
+715 SWFNTT

-727 CNRSLIGRNNNLP
+727 CNRSLIGESNNLP

-745 RQQIYLEIGNST
+745 RQRIYLEIGNST

-781 ADAETSYIKNK
+781 ADAEASYIKDK
-792 WRFSMSLCNLFN
+792 WRFSMTLCNLFN
-804 QKEYRYTTYSAIQQY
+804 PKEYRYTTYSAIQQY

-831 VSIQYQGST
+831 VSIQYQL

>member
-455 QFAQVNQSLGLQQAY
+455 QLAQVNQSLGLQQAY

-831 VSIQYQGST
+831 VSIQYQL

>member
-385 GTRSFFRNLLEAHGT
+385 VTRSFFRNLLEAHGT

-831 VSIQYQGST
+831 VSIQYQL

>member
-233 QAAGGYGDQMLYN
+233 QTAGGYGDQMLYN

-257 RQGIYLYKAD
+257 QQGIYLYKAD

-484 TFGITGGI
+484 IFGITGGI

-688 KQAGQGSI
+688 KQAGQGTI

-727 CNRSLIGRNNNLP
+727 CNRSLIGENNNLP

-831 VSIQYQGST
+831 VSIQYQL

>member
-45 DSSSTIYKYDLT
+45 DSSSTVYKYALT
-57 DPKGCFSFSVSENN
+57 DPKGCFSFSVSENIS
-71 TWTVHVTYLGYQKE
+71 WTVHVTYLGYQKE
-85 SQPVQKGKGMT
+85 SLPVQKGKEMI

-233 QAAGGYGDQMLYN
+233 QTAGGYGDQMLYN

-257 RQGIYLYKAD
+257 QQGIYLYKAD
-267 QTGKDLSTELQ
+267 QTGKNLSTELQ

-484 TFGITGGI
+484 IFGITGGI

-727 CNRSLIGRNNNLP
+727 CNRSLIGENNNLP

-831 VSIQYQGST
+831 VSIQYQL

>member
-658 SYSLTSLLSKGF
+658 SYILTSLLSKGF

-831 VSIQYQGST
+831 VSIQYQL

>member
-233 QAAGGYGDQMLYN
+233 QTAGGYGDQMLYN

-257 RQGIYLYKAD
+257 QQGIYLYKAD

-455 QFAQVNQSLGLQQAY
+455 QFVQVNQSLGLQQAY

-599 PEFQNQLYSFYLTY
+599 PEFQNQLYSCYLTY

-727 CNRSLIGRNNNLP
+727 CNRSLIGGNNNLP

-831 VSIQYQGST
+831 VSIQYQL